1 MVWYVAIIAVVNL
14 ALGYMIAQYTNP
26 RQPKKVA
33 GYTADD
39 LLSEDYD

>member
-1 MVWYVAIIAVVNL
+1 MVWYVAIIAIVNL

-33 GYTADD
+33 AYTSDD
-39 LLSEDYD
+39 LLDEEAD